1 MDQECYR
8 WNYFIAKGIELRDMK
23 KIILFGAGVYAK
35 KYKALLEYLH
45 MDFDYF
51 SDNDSSKWGALLY
64 GKPIIAPNELVN
76 FSECQIII
84 SSTHE
89 IVIRKQLS
97 EMGLADCIVGLDDLY
112 SMCEQQM
119 ERVTDNNVSV
129 CQEDTIIVDM
139 YEGIG
144 WGGTELWAANLA
156 YGLKQAGKGAILVG
170 GTEQPALEER
180 YECLT
185 KRISEHDTI
194 MHMVDLF
201 EKNLP
206 CVFVNNFAGCAF
218 MAAIIVK
225 KKYPDLVKIISVI
238 HNDNKS
244 LFDAH
249 TMMAGY
255 IDKIFCVS
263 NQIRIH
269 MQELYDFD
277 QDRYFFKEQPIEN
290 DLRWTREWNVAQP
303 IQIGYAAR
311 LVKQQKRAD
320 LLVDLIDCLEHKKVE
335 YVFNIAGEG
344 ECAEIISKY
353 IATNQLEEKVKLFGR
368 LPKEEMNSFWKKQ
381 DVFVNISEYEG
392 TSLSMLEAMSYGCA
406 PVVTDVSGAREFIED
421 GENGYICEVGDLSRV
436 SDCIIELA
444 QNRQKLETYGM
455 KSRKIIAERCNPS
468 RYIDFWIEEM
478 I

>member
-1 MDQECYR
+1 MNDTE
-8 WNYFIAKGIELRDMK
+8 NK
-23 KIILFGAGVYAK
+23 KTILFGAGVYAK

-51 SDNDSSKWGALLY
+51 TDNDSSKWGTSLY
-64 GKPIIAPNELVN
+64 GKPIISPKELMN
-76 FSECQIII
+76 FLECQIII

-89 IVIRKQLS
+89 IAIRKQLS
-97 EMGLADCIVGLDDLY
+97 EMGLSDCIIGLDDLY
-112 SMCEQQM
+112 DLCEQQM
-119 ERVTDNNVSV
+119 ERVTDGNVAV
-129 CQEDTIIVDM
+129 HQEDTIMVDM

-156 YGLKQAGKGAILVG
+156 CGLKLAGKRAILVG
-170 GTEQPALEER
+170 GTEQPTLEGR
-180 YECLT
+180 YECLVN
-185 KRISEHDTI
+185 RISEQDTI

-201 EKNLP
+201 EENLP

-225 KKYPDLVKIISVI
+225 KKYPDLVQIISVI

-249 TMMAGY
+249 MMMAGY

-277 QDRYFFKEQPIEN
+277 QDRYFFKEQPIET
-290 DLRWTREWNVAQP
+290 DLSWTREWNVAQP
-303 IQIGYAAR
+303 IRIGYAAR

-320 LLVDLIDCLEHKKVE
+320 LLIDLIECLEQKKID

-344 ECAEIISKY
+344 ECAEIVSEY
-353 IATNQLEEKVKLFGR
+353 IVANQLEEKVKLIGR
-368 LPKEEMNSFWKKQ
+368 LPKEEMNLFWKNQ

-392 TSLSMLEAMSYGCA
+392 TSLSMLEAMSYGCV
-406 PVVTDVSGAREFIED
+406 PVVTDVSGAREFITD
-421 GENGYICEVGDLSRV
+421 GENGYICAVGDLSGV
-436 SDCIIELA
+436 SDCIVELT
-444 QNRQKLETYGM
+444 QNRQKLEAYGK
-455 KSRKIIAERCNPS
+455 KSREIIAERCNPG
-468 RYIDFWIEEM
+468 RYVDFWIEHM